1 MMTIVLQQGMP
12 EHPNAQRLRAFYEG
26 LANRDA
32 GAVLDALSPDVRFH
46 VPGDG
51 ILAGE
56 YEGLEGVATL
66 GLRAAAETNGTFKF
80 ELLDVIAN
88 DAYAVARHRWTAE
101 RGGRQIEMNNINVY
115 GFDSDGKIAER
126 WEFIEDQRVHDDFWG
141 TTPTA

>member
-1 MMTIVLQQGMP
+1 MA
-12 EHPNAQRLRAFYEG
+12 EHPNAQRLRAFYDA

-32 GAVLDALSPDVRFH
+32 EAALNALSPEVRFH

-88 DAYAVARHRWTAE
+88 DTYAVARHRWTAE
-101 RGGRQIEMNNINVY
+101 RGGRQIEMNNINAY
-115 GFDSDGKIAER
+115 RFDAGGKIVER
-126 WEFIEDQRVHDDFWG
+126 WEFIEDQRTHDDFWG
-141 TTPTA
+141 ASPGA